1 MKIKGKMYSS
11 TLVQLLSLS
20 LSYVKETFKQ
30 LAQEVLHVSIFKMKN
45 NQMKRRVMSS
55 C

>member
-1 MKIKGKMYSS
+1 MKIKGKMYFS

-20 LSYVKETFKQ
+20 LSYMKETFKQ
-30 LAQEVLHVSIFKMKN
+30 LAQVLHMSIFKVKN
-45 NQMKRRVMSS
+45 NEMKRRVMSS